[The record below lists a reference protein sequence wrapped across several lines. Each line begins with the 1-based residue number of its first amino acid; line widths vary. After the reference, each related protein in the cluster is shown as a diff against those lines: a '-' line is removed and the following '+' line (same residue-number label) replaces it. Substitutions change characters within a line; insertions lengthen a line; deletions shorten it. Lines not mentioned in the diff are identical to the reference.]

1 MKLNNSSI
9 TKIALC
15 ETFQTPGQRIKPEVP
30 IKKTLAGRASSLT
43 SPPCPRPL
51 AVLARGAA
59 WESPTARG
67 SGGGVL
73 PRRLELQCWVLPLHL
88 QGQSRLQTIRWTVTF
103 LTICRECIWGWGL
116 QVWNASQCQVKAS
129 ASLLVARTCRVWSS
143 LPTKAMKGQQ
153 RLKTAGGL
161 LSVKRLV
168 YKASRWTSFCQGFV

>member
-59 WESPTARG
+59 WESPIQQWG
-67 SGGGVL
+67 SKGGGL
-73 PRRLELQCWVLPLHL
+73 SNTLSLQCWDLPLHL
-88 QGQSRLQTIRWTVTF
+88 QGQSRLQIH
-103 LTICRECIWGWGL
+103 
-116 QVWNASQCQVKAS
+116 QVNCNVPYKLSRRK
-129 ASLLVARTCRVWSS
+129 T
-143 LPTKAMKGQQ
+143 TKAPPGNFYWKNNNLFLS
-153 RLKTAGGL
+153 LKSHLSNITGGAYFGHSHRVGAGATWNHGREAL
-161 LSVKRLV
+161 AAAREAKMVS
-168 YKASRWTSFCQGFV
+168 SI